1 MKQYLGVDASLS
13 ATGLVL
19 LSAKGNLTLAAYPNK
34 WSKMNP
40 DCTRDGTLTTDIR
53 IDRLLYYKK
62 VVRKVVNNHDVALA
76 MIEDYAYG
84 MKRSKAAAQQ
94 LFSVAE
100 LGGVIKTTI
109 KEAGVTVDLAGIQE
123 LKKWASINKPTDVIK
138 GHCKCWKC
146 GGTMTG
152 VLKGKKKAYS
162 VLENSFKCSKCGNP
176 YSVKNDVIK
185 YVMSKFNNN
194 VYNKTPPWHPLRFSS
209 INMKKKRP
217 PKKKYDRAYTKV
229 TSDLCDAYCLAEM
242 ALYYD
247 NKELAS
253 ELSGDQLHVLG
264 NLSIRGE

>member
-1 MKQYLGVDASLS
+1 MKQYLGIDASLS

-19 LSAKGNLTLAAYPNK
+19 LSAKGDLTLAAYPNK
-34 WSKMNP
+34 WSERNP
-40 DCTRDGTLTTDIR
+40 DCTREGVLTVDIR

-62 VVRKVVNNHDVALA
+62 VVSEIVGNYDVALA

-100 LGGVIKTTI
+100 LGGVIKTAI
-109 KEAGVTVDLAGIQE
+109 REAGVTVDLAGIQE

-138 GHCKCWKC
+138 GRCKCWKC
-146 GGTMTG
+146 GGTMVG
-152 VLKGKKKAYS
+152 VLKGKKKTYS
-162 VLENSFKCSKCGNP
+162 ALEKSFKCSKCGNP
-176 YSVKNDVIK
+176 YSVKNDVIR
-185 YVMSKFNNN
+185 YITSKFDNN
-194 VYNKTPPWHPLRFSS
+194 KSPWHPLQFSS
-209 INMKKKRP
+209 IDMSKKRP
-217 PKKKYDRAYTKV
+217 PKKKYDRACTKV

-253 ELSGDQLHVLG
+253 ELTGDQLHVLG